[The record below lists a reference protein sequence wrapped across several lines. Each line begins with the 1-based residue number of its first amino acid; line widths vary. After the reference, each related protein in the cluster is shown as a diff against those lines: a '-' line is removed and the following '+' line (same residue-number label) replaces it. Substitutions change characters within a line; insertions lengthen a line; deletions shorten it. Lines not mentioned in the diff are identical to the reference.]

1 MAAGAFFAAGAA
13 AFFATG
19 AGVTGLTTG
28 FASCLATIVT
38 GAGAGWGASGG
49 MVAAGLVGST
59 LGEQAAR
66 SATPAKG
73 MISIKRRRLVD
84 VDMVDPVK

>member
-1 MAAGAFFAAGAA
+1 MAA
-13 AFFATG
+13 T
-19 AGVTGLTTG
+19 
-28 FASCLATIVT
+28 
-38 GAGAGWGASGG
+38 
-49 MVAAGLVGST
+49 GLVGST

-84 VDMVDPVK
+84 VDMVGPVESKNEWSGETRTGFPVTDMILTRSRPVCALAHGCGDP